1 MTHVDFITREKF
13 ITGMAELRRAFE
25 ERKINEEFPAETWEQ
40 AKETGITMAMS
51 QEFVSSDPET
61 LTCEIRFPIRSWQL
75 NPNGTL
81 HGGMIATAFDNA
93 FGAVV
98 IYSQASQNVYT
109 ISALVNYLKP
119 VPHGSSF
126 LVRTKVVS
134 MGKNV
139 ATLTGEGFI
148 EETGELAAIS
158 TATYRIMPA
167 D

>member
-1 MTHVDFITREKF
+1 MK
-13 ITGMAELRRAFE
+13 RAFE
-25 ERKINEEFPAETWEQ
+25 ERKIKELHPAKTWEE
-40 AKETGITMAMS
+40 ARTTGITMAMG
-51 QEFVSSDPET
+51 QEFVSADLET
-61 LTCEIRFPIRSWQL
+61 MTCEIRFPIRDWQL

-93 FGAVV
+93 FGAVT

-119 VPHGSSF
+119 VPYGKTF
-126 LVRTKVVS
+126 LVRTKLVS

-148 EETGELAAIS
+148 EETGELAAVS